1 MPLLEWNDTFSVGF
15 EEIDND
21 HKQLIGIVNRLDDAA
36 NCRRG
41 SLSRPNWKPR
51 CWLSWRRHR

>member
-21 HKQLIGIVNRLDDAA
+21 HKQLIGIVNRLDDAITA
-36 NCRRG
+36 G
-41 SLSRPNWKPR
+41 KEFAVVG
-51 CWLSWRRHR
+51 